1 MEVVI
6 KQGVLKGLRN
16 KTLLSNKPYFSF
28 LGIPYA
34 KAPVND
40 LRFKVNSFVHILYS
54 QLQLVLTLKFKYIKI
69 KRNILYSRYNIFVK
83 WVNSNILYTIKITYC
98 KYV

>member
-6 KQGVLKGLRN
+6 EQGVLKGFQN
-16 KTLLSNKPYFSF
+16 KTLLSNKPYVSF

-40 LRFKVNSFVHILYS
+40 LRFKVNSFVQICIS
-54 QLQLVLTLKFKYIKI
+54 GVALTLTLGAA
-69 KRNILYSRYNIFVK
+69 NI
-83 WVNSNILYTIKITYC
+83 
-98 KYV
+98 